1 MPKENDRSVGNAL
14 KSKSSMESHL
24 LDFFELHFR
33 HKEEGV
39 PEDVAELRRER
50 HRQAQACYREANQ
63 TVLQMLSW
71 ENWLAPVPSFLDSD
85 LT

>member
-1 MPKENDRSVGNAL
+1 
-14 KSKSSMESHL
+14 

-33 HKEEGV
+33 RKEEGV

-50 HRQAQACYREANQ
+50 HRQAQARYREANQ
-63 TVLQMLSW
+63 TVLRMLSW